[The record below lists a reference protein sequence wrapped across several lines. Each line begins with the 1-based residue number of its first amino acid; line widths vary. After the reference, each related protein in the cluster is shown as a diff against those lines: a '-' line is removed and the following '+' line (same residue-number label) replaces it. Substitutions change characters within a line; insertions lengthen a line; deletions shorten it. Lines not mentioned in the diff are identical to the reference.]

1 MIESERSSS
10 EKSESEESGSETSG
24 PDTSGNDFAGFPGLA
39 EIRVAVIGL
48 GLMGGSLALALRGKV
63 AERVGYDSD
72 PQVVCLANQ
81 QQVVDQ
87 ASSDLG
93 EVLPG
98 SDLVVLAAPVLAILD
113 LLNHLDSLHPG
124 PAVVLDLGSTKSQV
138 SKGMASLPMRFD
150 PLGGHPMC
158 GTEKASLVNAD
169 QEMFRGAVFALTPLP
184 RTSLRAKKLVQELVK
199 GIGAKEL
206 WLDPDSHDCW
216 VAATSHL
223 PYLLAHAL
231 TLATPL
237 AAAPLVGPG
246 FFSTSR
252 LAGSYAPMM
261 LDVLQTNRQNILEA
275 LRIFRSSLDEIELCL
290 GREDFEALEGI
301 LRRSTQQHEVLASGG
316 GR

>member
-1 MIESERSSS
+1 MNA
-10 EKSESEESGSETSG
+10 
-24 PDTSGNDFAGFPGLA
+24 DGFTGFTGLA
-39 EIRVAVIGL
+39 ETRVVVVGL
-48 GLMGGSLALALRGKV
+48 GLMGGSLALALHGKV
-63 AERVGYDSD
+63 AKLVGYDPD
-72 PQVVCLANQ
+72 PQVVSLANL

-87 ASSDLG
+87 ASPDLG
-93 EVLPG
+93 EVLPE

-124 PAVVLDLGSTKSQV
+124 PAVVLDLGSTKTQV
-138 SKGMASLPMRFD
+138 AAAMASLPERFD

-158 GTEKASLVNAD
+158 GNEKASLVNA
-169 QEMFRGAVFALTPLP
+169 EKGMFRGAVFALTPLP

-199 GIGAKEL
+199 VIGALEL
-206 WLDPDSHDCW
+206 WLDPDFHDRW

-237 AAAPLVGPG
+237 AAAPLVGSG
-246 FFSTSR
+246 FLSTSR

-275 LRIFRSSLDEIELCL
+275 LGIFRSCLDEIELCL
-290 GREDFEALEGI
+290 GREDLEALEDI
-301 LRRSTQQHEVLASGG
+301 LRRSTHQHEVLASRGK
-316 GR
+316 R

>member
-1 MIESERSSS
+1 MMSVPEQP
-10 EKSESEESGSETSG
+10 GSENSLSDETG
-24 PDTSGNDFAGFPGLA
+24 DDFTGFTGLA
-39 EIRVAVIGL
+39 ESRVAVVGL

-63 AERVGYDSD
+63 AMLAGYDPD
-72 PQVVCLANQ
+72 PQVVSLAIR

-113 LLNHLDSLHPG
+113 LLTHLDSLHPG
-124 PAVVLDLGSTKSQV
+124 PAVVLDLGSTKTQV
-138 SKGMASLPMRFD
+138 AAAMASLPERFD

-158 GTEKASLVNAD
+158 GKEKASLVNAD
-169 QEMFRGAVFALTPLP
+169 KGMFRGAVFALTPLP
-184 RTSLRAKKLVQELVK
+184 RTSPRAKMLVQELVK
-199 GIGAKEL
+199 KIGSREL
-206 WLDPDSHDCW
+206 WLAPDSHDRW

-237 AAAPLVGPG
+237 DAAPLVGPG
-246 FFSTSR
+246 FLGASR

-261 LDVLQTNRQNILEA
+261 LDVLQTNQQNILEA
-275 LRIFRSSLDEIELCL
+275 IGIFRSSLDEIELCL
-290 GREDFEALEGI
+290 RREDFEALACI
-301 LRRSTQQHEVLASGG
+301 LWKSTHQHEALASR
-316 GR
+316 GRR

>member
-1 MIESERSSS
+1 MNE
-10 EKSESEESGSETSG
+10 
-24 PDTSGNDFAGFPGLA
+24 DGFTEFTGLA
-39 EIRVAVIGL
+39 ETRVAVIGL
-48 GLMGGSLALALRGKV
+48 GLMGGSLALALHGQC
-63 AERVGYDSD
+63 ASLVGYDPD
-72 PQVVCLANQ
+72 PQVVSLANL
-81 QQVVDQ
+81 QQVIDQ

-113 LLNHLDSLHPG
+113 LLNHLDSLHPD
-124 PAVVLDLGSTKSQV
+124 PAVVLDLGSTKTQV
-138 SKGMASLPMRFD
+138 AAAMASLPERFD

-158 GTEKASLVNAD
+158 GKEKASLVNAD
-169 QEMFRGAVFALTPLP
+169 QEMFRGAVFVLTPLP

-199 GIGAKEL
+199 GIGAQEL
-206 WLDPDSHDCW
+206 WLDPASHDRW
-216 VAATSHL
+216 AAKTSHL

-237 AAAPLVGPG
+237 DAAPLVGPG
-246 FFSTSR
+246 FLSTSR

-275 LRIFRSSLDEIELCL
+275 LGIFRSCLDEIELCL
-290 GREDFEALEGI
+290 GREDFEALEDI
-301 LRRSTQQHEVLASGG
+301 LRRSTHQHEVLVSRG

>member
-1 MIESERSSS
+1 MNE
-10 EKSESEESGSETSG
+10 
-24 PDTSGNDFAGFPGLA
+24 DDFTGLA
-39 EIRVAVIGL
+39 ETRVAVVGL

-63 AERVGYDSD
+63 ATLVGYDPD
-72 PQVVCLANQ
+72 PQVVSLANQ
-81 QQVVDQ
+81 QEIVDL

-113 LLNHLDSLHPG
+113 LLNHLGSLHPG
-124 PAVVLDLGSTKSQV
+124 PAVVLDLGSTKTQV
-138 SKGMASLPMRFD
+138 AKGMASLPERFD

-158 GTEKASLVNAD
+158 GKEKASLVNAD
-169 QEMFRGAVFALTPLP
+169 KGMFRGAVFALTPLP
-184 RTSLRAKKLVQELVK
+184 RTSLRAKKLVKELVK
-199 GIGAKEL
+199 GIGSQEL
-206 WLDPDSHDCW
+206 WLDPDSHDRW

-237 AAAPLVGPG
+237 DAAPLVGPG
-246 FFSTSR
+246 FLSASR
-252 LAGSYAPMM
+252 LAGSYTPMM

-290 GREDFEALEGI
+290 RREDFEALEDT
-301 LRRSTQQHEVLASGG
+301 LWKSTHQHEALASPGT
-316 GR
+316 R